1 MIQNGTPAAH
11 VIYINTALDTKANAN
26 AVVPTV
32 TCTSSNVVQ
41 TVLQLAFQVP
51 NIEIF
56 YGPDTYMGG
65 NLAHL
70 FSMMAGWS
78 DAEVA
83 EVHPQHTAA
92 TIQSLLPRLKYYQ
105 DGTCMVHHMF
115 GKVSISHL
123 PRSASL
129 IAHTRLTLSAFI
141 VSGGFLDARLGARG
155 LLSVCGAYA
164 AVVMGAFAAQPVAG
178 ELVAKIT
185 GTG

>member
-41 TVLQLAFQVP
+41 TVLQLAFQVQ

-129 IAHTRLTLSAFI
+129 IARTRLTLFF
-141 VSGGFLDARLGARG
+141 FLKGRVRRGDETLRRRVPNRALRGAG
-155 LLSVCGAYA
+155 
-164 AVVMGAFAAQPVAG
+164 
-178 ELVAKIT
+178 
-185 GTG
+185 